1 MGKRVN
7 CAYYVILCVL
17 DTHNTHTQYICY
29 VCFVCPSSVPFRCGV
44 ILRGWSITPKKE
56 WVCFALTGPKKKGC
70 DTMGHK
76 NKLSL
81 VGQVNAA
88 LSSRLAIGENKHKDK
103 RAGQTAGKIYSWET
117 FRTYQKH
124 CIYFTQ
130 WAKEK
135 YGCKSLADAR
145 PYASEWLQERAKAGY
160 STFTLKMQRSALGKL
175 YGVPGAS
182 LGDLPQ
188 RSRSSISR
196 SRGAAVRDSHFSRS
210 NNALLV
216 AVGECAGLRRAEMR
230 ALRGSQ
236 LVRCGDGF
244 GIRVDRA
251 SKGGKVRVAPLVGP
265 PAQVAQVVQACRSA
279 GPEKVFPQGIHSGAD
294 VHGLRAVY
302 ACRVYDLHARPY
314 DVVKRS
320 GDLYRCR
327 GDLRGVW
334 YDKAAML
341 QASRALGHNRISVI
355 AQSYLYRV

>member
-1 MGKRVN
+1 
-7 CAYYVILCVL
+7 
-17 DTHNTHTQYICY
+17 
-29 VCFVCPSSVPFRCGV
+29 
-44 ILRGWSITPKKE
+44 
-56 WVCFALTGPKKKGC
+56 
-70 DTMGHK
+70 MGHK

-81 VGQVNAA
+81 VGQVNNA
-88 LSSRLAIGENKHKDK
+88 LSSRLAIGESKHKDK

-117 FRTYQKH
+117 FKTYQKH
-124 CIYFTQ
+124 CCYFTA

-135 YGCKSLADAR
+135 HGCKTIEQAR
-145 PYASEWLQERAKAGY
+145 SHASEWLQERAGQGY
-160 STFTLKMQRSALGKL
+160 SAFTLKMERSALGKL

-188 RSRSSISR
+188 RSRAAIVR
-196 SRGAAVRDSHFSRS
+196 SRGAAVRDAHFSSS

-236 LVRCGDGF
+236 LVRCGGGY
-244 GIRVDRA
+244 GILVDRA

-265 PAQVAQVVQACRSA
+265 ADQVAQVVQACRAA
-279 GPEKVFPQGIHSGAD
+279 GPEKVFPRGIHSGAD

-302 ACRVYDLHARPY
+302 ACRVYDLHARPRAAV
-314 DVVKRS
+314 DRS
-320 GDLYRCR
+320 HDMYYCR
-327 GDLRGVW
+327 GDLRGQW

-355 AQSYLYRV
+355 AQSYLYRA

>member
-1 MGKRVN
+1 M
-7 CAYYVILCVL
+7 
-17 DTHNTHTQYICY
+17 
-29 VCFVCPSSVPFRCGV
+29 S
-44 ILRGWSITPKKE
+44 
-56 WVCFALTGPKKKGC
+56 
-70 DTMGHK
+70 HK
-76 NKLSL
+76 NKVSL

-88 LSSRLAIGENKHKDK
+88 LSARLAIGQSKHKDK
-103 RAGQTAGKIYSWET
+103 ATGATKDKIYSWET

-124 CIYFTQ
+124 ACYFVK

-135 YGCKSLADAR
+135 HGCKTLEQAR
-145 PYASEWLQERAKAGY
+145 PYAPQWLQERAKAGY
-160 STFTLKMQRSALGKL
+160 SSYTLKMERAALGKL
-175 YGVPGAS
+175 YGAPGAS

-236 LVRCGDGF
+236 LVRCGGGY

-251 SKGGKVRVAPLVGP
+251 SKGGKKRVAPLVGP

-279 GPEKVFPQGIHSGAD
+279 GSGKVFPQGIHSGAD
-294 VHGLRAVY
+294 VHGLRAEY
-302 ACRVYDLHARPY
+302 CKRVYNLHARPY
-314 DVVKRS
+314 DIVKQD
-320 GDLYRCR
+320 GALYRCR

-334 YDKAAML
+334 FDREAML
-341 QASRALGHNRISVI
+341 QASKALGHNRISVI